1 MCGLIRFT
9 KFLKLRKSFSMDTTI
24 FRHFADIPTR
34 EIAPGFFSKLIHTD
48 TNTINF
54 IEVKAASSIPLHQHI
69 HEQCS
74 FAIEGKFEMTV
85 NGDTQVLEPGFFAI
99 IPSNAI
105 HGGTALTD
113 CKLIDIF
120 SPVRE
125 DYRAL

>member
-1 MCGLIRFT
+1 
-9 KFLKLRKSFSMDTTI
+9 MDETI
-24 FRHFADIPTR
+24 FRQFADIDTK
-34 EIAPGFFSKLIHTD
+34 EIAPGFFSKLIHTS

-54 IEVKAASSIPLHQHI
+54 IEVKAGCSIQRHRHI

-74 FAIEGKFEMTV
+74 FAIEGRFEMTV
-85 NGDTQVLEPGFFAI
+85 NDIPQILDSGQFVI
-99 IPSNAI
+99 IPSNAWHSGI
-105 HGGTALTD
+105 ALTD